1 MAVEDGEKFDL
12 SDAIV
17 EIEMAIASLNGIAE
31 AIQNKDLA
39 GRQEQCGRTADR
51 LRKLMR
57 QMRIERDT
65 KGRC

>member
-31 AIQNKDLA
+31 AIQNNDLA
-39 GRQEQCGRTADR
+39 GRQEQCGRTAGR
-51 LRKLMR
+51 LRKFMR

-65 KGRC
+65 KGPS